1 MALRVL
7 SGSKSNLS
15 HKLYGA
21 IYTTINATILYSDY
35 SQNDLTRTGT
45 CVRPVFG
52 PKPNS
57 DLWSDLDLGRTS
69 TSLGPVGR
77 T

>member
-21 IYTTINATILYSDY
+21 IYTTINATIHTL
-35 SQNDLTRTGT
+35 
-45 CVRPVFG
+45 
-52 PKPNS
+52 
-57 DLWSDLDLGRTS
+57 LG
-69 TSLGPVGR
+69 L
-77 T
+77 

>member
-1 MALRVL
+1 MP
-7 SGSKSNLS
+7 
-15 HKLYGA
+15 LY
-21 IYTTINATILYSDY
+21 ILYSDY